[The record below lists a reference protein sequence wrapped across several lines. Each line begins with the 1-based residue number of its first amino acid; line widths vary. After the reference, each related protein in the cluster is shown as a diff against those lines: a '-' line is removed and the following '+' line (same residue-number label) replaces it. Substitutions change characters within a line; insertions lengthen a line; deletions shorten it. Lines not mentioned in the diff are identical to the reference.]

1 MSGGVREELHA
12 LVFDVFGTLVDWR
25 GGVARDASAFL
36 KRHGARAG
44 GAPGDPAV
52 DPHAFAD
59 AWRRRYAPSMRE
71 IIDGRRDFTR
81 LDILHRE
88 NLLAVLPEFGIDPQA
103 VSAGALDALN
113 LAWHRLDAWPDVA
126 PALAR
131 LHERYMMAPLSNGSV
146 RLLVDLARRN
156 AMPWDAILGA
166 ETARSYK
173 PAPEVYLRSVE
184 ALDLRPQQVCM
195 VAAHNADLA
204 AARRCGLRTALVL
217 RPREHGAAQTTDL
230 GAESDWDFVARD
242 LGDLADAL
250 LEP

>member
-1 MSGGVREELHA
+1 MSAVREELHA

-25 GGVARDASAFL
+25 AGVARDAAPFL
-36 KRHGARAG
+36 KRHGGRTGG
-44 GAPGDPAV
+44 GAADA
-52 DPHAFAD
+52 HAFAD
-59 AWRRRYAPSMRE
+59 AWRRRYVPSMRE
-71 IIDGRRDFTR
+71 VIDGRRPFTR

-88 NLLAVLPEFGIDPQA
+88 NLLAVLPEFGIDPQS

-113 LAWHRLDAWPDVA
+113 LAWHRLDTWPDVA
-126 PALAR
+126 PALAL
-131 LHERYMMAPLSNGSV
+131 LHERFVLAPLSNGSI

-166 ETARSYK
+166 EIARTYK
-173 PAPEVYLRSVE
+173 PAPEAYLRSVE

-217 RPREHGAAQTTDL
+217 RPTEHGPRQTGDL
-230 GAESDWDFVARD
+230 VASSDWDFVAPD
-242 LGDLADAL
+242 LGRLAELLLAD
-250 LEP
+250 